1 MTWVT
6 QSPDAVGMD
15 HILASHSLN
24 KEALNAHLQLYRT
37 IMFGSSGLS
46 RAEREAVGVT
56 VSAINHCH
64 Y

>member
-6 QSPDAVGMD
+6 QSRDAAGMD

-24 KEALNAHLQLYRT
+24 PEALNAHQHLYRT
-37 IMFGSSGLS
+37 IMFGPSGLS
-46 RAEREAVGVT
+46 RAEREAVAVT
-56 VSAINHCH
+56 VSAVNQCH

>member
-6 QSPDAVGMD
+6 QSPEAAGMD

-24 KEALNAHLQLYRT
+24 PEALKAHLQLYRT
-37 IMFGSSGLS
+37 IMFGPSGLS
-46 RAEREAVGVT
+46 RAEREAVAVT
-56 VSAINHCH
+56 VSAVNRCH

>member
-1 MTWVT
+1 MSWVAE
-6 QSPDAVGMD
+6 SPDAAAMD

-24 KEALNAHLQLYRT
+24 PEALQAHLQLYRT
-37 IMFGSSGLS
+37 IMFGPSGLT

-56 VSAINHCH
+56 VSAANHCH

>member
-1 MTWVT
+1 
-6 QSPDAVGMD
+6 MD

>member
-1 MTWVT
+1 
-6 QSPDAVGMD
+6 MD

-24 KEALNAHLQLYRT
+24 LEALTAHLQLYRT
-37 IMFGSSGLS
+37 IMFGPSGLS

-56 VSAINHCH
+56 VSASNHCH